1 MDRFKWKAFNALRE
15 NQNNT
20 NELTR
25 SGAREWPDTDR
36 GWDTDW
42 SDSTDCS
49 LTDEYLMY
57 SLSAP
62 CLMYCRCSMESADCL
77 LGRLAT
83 NRRSIDPR
91 ETRFDSVEVCD
102 GVSSTIHCRSHRWS
116 VDCDQDRVRSDED
129 DRRSSDVHRV
139 VRILERENPDRWR
152 SIENDHWLVGRWF
165 SAMNYSKRSYL
176 VPIVVLSVRKS
187 VRRVSRSIEV
197 YWRRTRC
204 SWSVDR
210 SRSHPT
216 NCSDWI
222 EESVQLKTSSL
233 NECNESMST
242 SGTLIALFAEERGL
256 TLACMIEPMIVA

>member
-15 NQNNT
+15 NHHNT

-25 SGAREWPDTDR
+25 SDAREWPDRDR
-36 GWDTDW
+36 GWDMDW
-42 SDSTDCS
+42 PDSTDCS
-49 LTDEYLMY
+49 LTDECLMS

-62 CLMYCRCSMESADCL
+62 CLIYCRCSMESADCWF
-77 LGRLAT
+77 GRLAT

-102 GVSSTIHCRSHRWS
+102 GVSSTIHCKFHRWS
-116 VDCDQDRVRSDED
+116 VGCDRDRVRSDED
-129 DRRSSDVHRV
+129 DRRSSDAHRV
-139 VRILERENPDRWR
+139 VRILEKENPDRWR
-152 SIENDHWLVGRWF
+152 LTENDHWLVCRWF
-165 SAMNYSKRSYL
+165 SAMKYSTSSYL
-176 VPIVVLSVRKS
+176 VLIAVLSVRKS
-187 VRRVSRSIEV
+187 VRRVSHSIEGC
-197 YWRRTRC
+197 WRRTRC

-210 SRSHPT
+210 SRSRLT

-242 SGTLIALFAEERGL
+242 SGTLIALFAEERRL
-256 TLACMIEPMIVA
+256 TSACMIEPMIVA